1 MSHRN
6 DNECSFASSIR
17 EQLKS
22 DEFIQRLSTTTTFR
36 NIPPDSMPLAMLE
49 DICNR
54 TDKMILGKNERL
66 DLVSE
71 GDYLFEILSGYVKIC
86 DPHGPNANAGAHED
100 EPALLAWRIPGEL
113 LGDFKFALPEIPG
126 ADQITVTDDCE
137 LLRMPAPLIHEVA
150 EAFPRIY
157 LNIARNLA
165 SKARKAG
172 IRAQILRIPKV
183 KAKVAQLLI
192 ELISER
198 GTTEERPGQ
207 HVLNGTFRVD
217 ELAAFIGY
225 GERSTDDVL
234 TELRTMG
241 IIDHFQKQNSGRYE
255 IRDERRLKAYLQ
267 DHLT

>member
-1 MSHRN
+1 MSHQTE
-6 DNECSFASSIR
+6 NECSFASAIR

-22 DEFIQRLSTTTTFR
+22 DKFIQQLSTTTTFR
-36 NIPPDSMPLAMLE
+36 NIRPDSMPLAMLE

-54 TDKMILGKNERL
+54 TDERILEKNERL
-66 DLVSE
+66 DLVNE

-86 DPHGPNANAGAHED
+86 DPPGPPENAGAHEN

-126 ADQITVTDDCE
+126 DDRITATDECK
-137 LLRMPAPLIHEVA
+137 LLRIPAPLIREVA
-150 EAFPRIY
+150 QTFPQIY

-172 IRAQILRIPKV
+172 IRAQILRIPKPP
-183 KAKVAQLLI
+183 AKVARLLI
-192 ELISER
+192 ELITER
-198 GTTEERPGQ
+198 GTTEESPGR

-225 GERSTDDVL
+225 GYRSTDDVL
-234 TELRTMG
+234 SELRGMG
-241 IIDHFQKQNSGRYE
+241 IIDHYQKQNSGRYE
-255 IRDERRLKAYLQ
+255 ILNEDGLERYLQ